1 MKRRITLLLAAIL
14 AMSLAACGQ
23 NESGGNRETIQ
34 EEMPEESQSETS
46 DIPEVEMEIITENI
60 PSDSETAGIE
70 EGSRILLAYFSVP
83 ENVETTDAVAGA
95 SIVIKDGEK
104 VGNTEYVAGLVQQT
118 IGGDLFR
125 IEAGEEYP
133 LDHDPLVDQAADE
146 QSEHK
151 RPELKYHVENME
163 QYDTII
169 LGYPNWWADL
179 PMPVYTFLEE
189 YNLEGKT
196 IIPFVTHGGSG
207 FSGTVGTI
215 SELQP
220 GAYVS
225 ENTLS
230 LSRNEVAGSAD
241 KVMEW
246 AESLGLNTEVSR
258 Q

>member
-1 MKRRITLLLAAIL
+1 MKRYITFLSAVVL

-23 NESGGNRETIQ
+23 NEGSENQAAIIEETPV
-34 EEMPEESQSETS
+34 ETQSETS
-46 DIPEVEMEIITENI
+46 DIPEVEVETVTESI
-60 PSDSETAGIE
+60 PSASETE
-70 EGSRILLAYFSVP
+70 EAESGSRVLIAYFSVP
-83 ENVETTDAVAGA
+83 EDVETADAVAGA

-104 VGNTEYVAGLVQQT
+104 MGNTEYVAELIQQT
-118 IGGDLFR
+118 VGGDLFR
-125 IEAGEEYP
+125 IEAEEDYP

-169 LGYPNWWADL
+169 LGYPNWWADM

-189 YNLEGKT
+189 YNLLDKT

-207 FSGTVGTI
+207 FSGTIGTI

-241 KVMEW
+241 KVVEW
-246 AESLGLNTEVSR
+246 AEGLGLNTEVSR